1 LPKSKDLHRA
11 PANCRSTID
20 AWETKFGLDRREL
33 PFLSYKGMR
42 IKPNRPQPDRKDFVT
57 LDKKKVLRV
66 GVLFGGRSGEHEV
79 SLVSAASVIRGL
91 DPDKYEAV
99 PIGITKDGHWLIGEG
114 AVKMLP
120 EVLKGGRRVM
130 LTADPTEAAIVPLD
144 RGAGAQR
151 LDVVFP
157 VLHGTYGEDGTIQG
171 MLDLAGLPYVGAGVL
186 GSAVGMDKD
195 VSKKLLKADGIP
207 VVPWVAVHRSDWEK
221 DPEAVRAQAE
231 AEFDYPMF
239 VKPATLG
246 SSVGMTKVHSA
257 QEFAPALNLACEYS
271 MKVLVE
277 KAVNAREIEVSV
289 LGNHDPKASVPG
301 EIIPHREFYDYTAKY
316 LEDGTQ
322 LVIPAVLKPAQ
333 VQKIQALAVK
343 AFRALELAG
352 MARVDFFL
360 DKKGNKLYLNEV
372 NTIPGFTS
380 ISMYPKLWEASGIG
394 FRELIDKLIELAF
407 EMQREKART
416 KYAIELPEGSGGA
429 LSN

>member
-1 LPKSKDLHRA
+1 VNP
-11 PANCRSTID
+11 
-20 AWETKFGLDRREL
+20 E
-33 PFLSYKGMR
+33 
-42 IKPNRPQPDRKDFVT
+42 
-57 LDKKKVLRV
+57 KKKVLRV

-79 SLVSAASVIRGL
+79 SLASAASVIRGL

-99 PIGITKDGHWLIGEG
+99 PIGITKDGHWLVGEG
-114 AVKMLP
+114 AGKLLP

-130 LTADPTEAAIVPLD
+130 LTADPTEAAIIPLD

-151 LDVVFP
+151 IDVVFP
-157 VLHGTYGEDGTIQG
+157 VMHGTYGEDGTIQG
-171 MLDLAGLPYVGAGVL
+171 LLDLAGLPYVGAGVL

-195 VSKKLLKADGIP
+195 VSKKLFQSAGIP
-207 VVPWVAVHRSDWEK
+207 VVPWVTVQRFEWEK
-221 DPEAVRAQAE
+221 DPTGVRE
-231 AEFDYPMF
+231 KIEEEFSYPVF

-246 SSVGMTKVHSA
+246 SSVGMTKVHKA
-257 QEFAPALNLACEYS
+257 DELGPALDLACEFG
-271 MKVLVE
+271 MKILVE

-289 LGNHDPKASVPG
+289 LGNHEPKASVPG

-322 LVIPAVLKPAQ
+322 LVIPAALKPGQ
-333 VQKIQALAVK
+333 IQKIQTLAVK
-343 AFRALELAG
+343 AFQAIELNG

-360 DKKGNKLYLNEV
+360 EKKGNKLYLNEV

-380 ISMYPKLWEASGIG
+380 ISMYPKLWEASGIS
-394 FRELIDKLIELAF
+394 FRELIDKLIDLAF
-407 EMQREKART
+407 EMHREKART